1 MLLIDKI
8 LPELKKISGSPESII
23 NDYYDKLSETD
34 ISTMRSE
41 INSMKEYKKE
51 IYANA
56 IVTIANDKYEAN
68 LHNAIR
74 LVDVSFIDILKDMRK
89 KRKVNE
95 HNRFLL
101 YSEYLE
107 FKESKY
113 YTSNINIFDISDRDK
128 KRLGD
133 IYNVLIKRI
142 VKDLTPTYLSAC
154 KDSGT
159 EPNIGIQNFI

>member
-8 LPELKKISGSPESII
+8 LPELQKISGSPESII
-23 NDYYDKLSETD
+23 NDYYDNISETD
-34 ISTMRSE
+34 ISTMRDE

-56 IVTIANDKYEAN
+56 IVSIANDKFESN
-68 LHNAIR
+68 FHNAVR
-74 LVDVSFIDILKDMRK
+74 LVDVSYVDVLKDMYK

-101 YSEYLE
+101 YSEYLY

-133 IYNVLIKRI
+133 IYNILIKRI

-154 KDSGT
+154 KDSET

>member
-8 LPELKKISGSPESII
+8 LPELRKIDGSPKEVI
-23 NDYYDKLSETD
+23 DEYYNKLSETD
-34 ISTMRSE
+34 ISTMRDE

-56 IVTIANDKYEAN
+56 IVSIANDKYESN
-68 LHNAIR
+68 FHNAIR
-74 LVDVSFIDILKDMRK
+74 LVDVSYVDVLKDMHK
-89 KRKVNE
+89 KRKANE

-101 YSEYLE
+101 YSEYLS

-154 KDSGT
+154 KDSDT